1 MEAQAGR
8 ERCQRIGQT
17 TEPLRGE
24 CHAPPPHHRAGGV
37 ILRVYI
43 GPSQSQGWEVHA
55 KAPGRGGGG
64 GLKEILQSACKV
76 SLRVTYLQQAE
87 SGLAEKKG
95 EMR

>member
-55 KAPGRGGGG
+55 KAPGRGEGGG
-64 GLKEILQSACKV
+64 AQGDFAKRLQGFSK
-76 SLRVTYLQQAE
+76 SHISTTGRI
-87 SGLAEKKG
+87 GIG
-95 EMR
+95 